1 MAKNLADAAYQLR
14 KARFAESL
22 LNRIVSSVEDWA
34 KPSFHRAGHH
44 ASLMYLVAHPKNSA
58 LALNLVD
65 LTECYARCWV
75 SETDAAVAALAKNDQ
90 SLSLPAQGA

>member
-1 MAKNLADAAYQLR
+1 
-14 KARFAESL
+14 
-22 LNRIVSSVEDWA
+22 
-34 KPSFHRAGHH
+34 
-44 ASLMYLVAHPKNSA
+44 MYLVAHRRDSA